1 MSEQSNALNS
11 DASYDSAGAAADNGQ
26 AETEAQPHGQTPVLP
41 GLNRSEMERIT
52 GNSAKFS
59 VGSNSTQSAPSLSAR
74 TWSARELIVLAQ
86 KQPPQPIIKGL
97 MNTGDILLL
106 HGTEESFKSV
116 FVVQCAE
123 AIASGRAFLRTW
135 PVCGSRRVGIIETEM
150 HPAGM
155 GERLTKMFPDGKAP
169 EHIYFM
175 GESLLKQWRRENLAG
190 KFRIIEDW
198 TCDEDIQVL
207 MIDTANDFF
216 RGLDSASEERVV
228 GGFFDRLRDLH
239 LQGRIL
245 VRHDRKR
252 REIDDSSHSN
262 EMIRG
267 SSEWKEDP
275 EAIIHLKRVDKRTN
289 EVDMEVGKLRYG
301 VKPEPGKLWFDGGCF
316 RLVPLPPVIA
326 VLESGPITRQELI
339 SQCKRFGLSQ
349 RAADAQI
356 DENRKFLREGQA
368 GHART
373 FEIDPSASKTAD
385 WSELLQPP
393 KTGPVRDMQ
402 SSETSKG
409 TGGPDKG
416 S

>member
-1 MSEQSNALNS
+1 M
-11 DASYDSAGAAADNGQ
+11 D
-26 AETEAQPHGQTPVLP
+26 
-41 GLNRSEMERIT
+41 RINI
-52 GNSAKFS
+52 NSAKFS
-59 VGSNSTQSAPSLSAR
+59 AGSNSTQSAPSLSAR
-74 TWSARELIVLAQ
+74 TWSARDLIVLAQ
-86 KQPPQPIIKGL
+86 KQPPQPIIEGL
-97 MNTGDILLL
+97 INTGDILLL

-123 AIASGRAFLRTW
+123 AIASGRPFLRSW

-155 GERLTKMFPDGKAP
+155 GERLTKMFPNGNAP

-175 GESLLKQWRRENLAG
+175 GETLLKEWRREQMDG
-190 KFRIIEDW
+190 KFRLIDEW
-198 TCDEDIQVL
+198 VRDEDIQVL

-228 GGFFDRLRDLH
+228 GGFFDKLRDLH

-252 REIDDSSHSN
+252 REIDDSSQSN

-275 EAIIHLKRVDKRTN
+275 EAIIHLKRADKRTN
-289 EVDMEVGKLRYG
+289 AVDMEVGKLRYG
-301 VKPEPGKLWFDGGCF
+301 VKPEPSQLWFDGGCF

-326 VLESGPITRQELI
+326 VLESGLKTREELI
-339 SQCKRFGLSQ
+339 SECKRFGLSE
-349 RAADAQI
+349 RAADDQVSLC
-356 DENRKFLREGQA
+356 RTYLREGKR
-368 GHART
+368 GHQRT
-373 FEIDPSASKTAD
+373 FEIDPSASKAAE
-385 WSELLQPP
+385 WSGLIETPR
-393 KTGPVRDMQ
+393 TGSVQDMQ
-402 SSETSKG
+402 SSTANREA
-409 TGGPDKG
+409 GGLDPR